1 MKQQPFRRKGG
12 CRGEFAD
19 PCVPDIGTEKAAR
32 LATALTGNPGC
43 RVRLD
48 CGHPRH
54 VQRPCRQGRCWT
66 APPARHRWMADWPAA
81 GSWACRQGTTPAP
94 GLPPIPTPPSRHASW
109 SPRPVTA
116 TGLNTVL
123 ADVEQLVEEL
133 VANAARR
140 TEAPLEL
147 TIDAHDDVVGS
158 RFTTRRP
165 GSPWGWR
172 STLGATAR
180 LHRPQ
185 PTASIGGA
193 PCRRGARPG
202 PLGGTP

>member
-1 MKQQPFRRKGG
+1 MKQQPFRREEG

-54 VQRPCRQGRCWT
+54 VQRRV
-66 APPARHRWMADWPAA
+66 PAGAMLD
-81 GSWACRQGTTPAP
+81 C
-94 GLPPIPTPPSRHASW
+94 PTCPPSVDGGLARRRVLGVSAEHHSSARLAADPHAAVTA
-109 SPRPVTA
+109 RQLVAEAVTA

-133 VANAARR
+133 VANAA
-140 TEAPLEL
+140 P
-147 TIDAHDDVVGS
+147 
-158 RFTTRRP
+158 RP
-165 GSPWGWR
+165 RWS
-172 STLGATAR
+172 
-180 LHRPQ
+180 
-185 PTASIGGA
+185 
-193 PCRRGARPG
+193 
-202 PLGGTP
+202 